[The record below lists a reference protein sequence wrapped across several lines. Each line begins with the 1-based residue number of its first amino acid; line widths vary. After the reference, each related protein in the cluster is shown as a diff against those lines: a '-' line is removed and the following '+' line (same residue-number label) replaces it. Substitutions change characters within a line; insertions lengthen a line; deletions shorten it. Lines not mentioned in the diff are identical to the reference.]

1 MTTISP
7 ESTTFILSPE
17 PTTELALGAPD
28 LDLLVF
34 DTTPATA
41 DPLADWLVDGTSR
54 LFEEFRAR
62 LNGDGLARPLSVL
75 FLDTS
80 DDDRAPLIEAAFASV
95 QATALSLALEYLH
108 TRITV
113 VRAHPSQLDA
123 IRDTTDFLASDAS
136 GYVTSTTIDLRSA
149 S

>member
-1 MTTISP
+1 MTTVSP
-7 ESTTFILSPE
+7 GSTTFLLDTE
-17 PTTELALGAPD
+17 PTAELGLGAPD

-34 DTTPATA
+34 DTTPQTA
-41 DPLADWLVDGTSR
+41 DPLADWLLDGTSR

-62 LNGDGLARPLSVL
+62 LTADGLARPLTVL
-75 FLDTS
+75 FLDAS
-80 DDDRAPLIEAAFASV
+80 GGDRAPLIEAAFASV
-95 QATALSLALEYLH
+95 QATALSLALEYPR

-113 VRAHPSQLDA
+113 VRARPSQLDA

-136 GYVTSTTIDLRSA
+136 AYVTATTIDLRSA

>member
-1 MTTISP
+1 MTTISQG
-7 ESTTFILSPE
+7 STTFILNQE
-17 PTTELALGAPD
+17 PTIELDLGAPD

-34 DTTPATA
+34 DTTPQTA
-41 DPLADWLVDGTSR
+41 DPLADWLVDGTNS
-54 LFEEFRAR
+54 LFDEFRAR
-62 LNGDGLARPLSVL
+62 LTADGLARPLTVL
-75 FLDTS
+75 FLDAS

-95 QATALSLALEYLH
+95 QATALSLALEYPH

-113 VRAHPSQLDA
+113 VRARPSQLDA

-136 GYVTSTTIDLRSA
+136 GYVTATTIDLRSA